1 MGATILI
8 AEDDFLIRE
17 GTLRSLLEP
26 HFTIVAS
33 VDDGREA
40 IEAASEYKPDVVLLD
55 VSLPRVRG
63 FEAARQI
70 LEAAPSCKVL
80 FVSNYADPEYSET
93 ARELGAV
100 GYVIKSRAAIELVPA
115 IETVLTGHFFQSS
128 F

>member
-1 MGATILI
+1 MSATILI

-17 GTLRSLLEP
+17 GILRSVLAP
-26 HFTIVAS
+26 HFTIVAA

-40 IEAASEYKPDVVLLD
+40 VVAASEYKPDVVLLD

-70 LEAAPSCKVL
+70 LAATPSCKVL
-80 FVSNYADPEYSET
+80 FVSNYADRGYPEA
-93 ARELGAV
+93 ARELGAG
-100 GYVIKSRAAIELVPA
+100 GYVLKSRAATELVPA
-115 IETVLTGHFFQSS
+115 IETALTGHFFQSK